1 MKAALLQMAVLER
14 NETANVARG
23 LYLLEEAAKGHDIMV
38 LPEIWTTGYSIGHL
52 EWEAAKA
59 NGSLIR
65 DICSIAGKNSCAI
78 IAGSIAMKR
87 EGRVYNT
94 SLAINKEGK
103 IVNIYDKTHLF
114 GLFNEE
120 KYFAP
125 GNNFNAFDLDGVC
138 CGSTICY
145 DLRFP
150 ELYRHLAL
158 QGAELIFCPA
168 EWPKARGNVWELLLQ
183 ARAMENQLFMIGVN
197 CAGEFKGAPF
207 YGHSMAVD
215 PYGKIIGEAGDGE
228 EILSVEIDL
237 SKAAKLRQSINV
249 LADVR
254 RELIS

>member
-1 MKAALLQMAVLER
+1 MKAALLQMAVLEKNR
-14 NETANVARG
+14 TANVARG
-23 LYLLEEAAKGHDIMV
+23 LYLLEEAAKDHDIMV

-52 EWEAAKA
+52 EEEAEKE
-59 NGSLIR
+59 NGSLVSDIR
-65 DICSIAGKNSCAI
+65 AIAEKNSCAV
-78 IAGSIAMKR
+78 IAGSIPMMRSGK
-87 EGRVYNT
+87 VYNT
-94 SLAINKEGK
+94 SLAIDKKGK
-103 IVNIYDKTHLF
+103 IVSVYDKTHLF
-114 GLFNEE
+114 GLFDEE

-125 GNNFNAFDLDGVC
+125 GNNFDVFSLDGVC

-158 QGAELIFCPA
+158 KGAEIIFCPA
-168 EWPKARGNVWELLLQ
+168 EWPTARGNVWDLLMR

-215 PYGKIIGEAGDGE
+215 PYGEIIGEAGHGE
-228 EILSVEIDL
+228 EILSVELDL
-237 SKAAKLRQSINV
+237 SKGAKLRKTINV

-254 RELIS
+254 KELIR